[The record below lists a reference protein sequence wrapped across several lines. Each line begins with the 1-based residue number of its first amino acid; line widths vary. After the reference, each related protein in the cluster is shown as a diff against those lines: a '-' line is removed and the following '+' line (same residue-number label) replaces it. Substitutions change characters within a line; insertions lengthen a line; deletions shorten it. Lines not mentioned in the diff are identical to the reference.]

1 VIYAEGVG
9 QASEVKSVVVEVGND
24 PTMVME
30 PVTDQL
36 MGCRLG
42 GTSVERP

>member
-1 VIYAEGVG
+1 VIYAEGDG
-9 QASEVKSVVVEVGND
+9 QASEVTSIAVEVGND
-24 PTMVME
+24 PIAVME

-42 GTSVERP
+42 STIFRRS